1 MREGTIRFVCT
12 RRLQSSDFAS
22 TKEDKEQNRIGQM
35 CDESYS
41 DALGDCQIKWLS
53 ISDSVLNEV
62 VRMDEQRLDES
73 CICIDD
79 LVQSCRRDTWESG
92 VRLVFPLI
100 IVCLTAHPHEF
111 LFFATSNRLV
121 MGSSVNT
128 AKYAVYPTTA
138 LCCCFVPRRTER
150 LSAPPWG
157 IGYEGCDLRFIFQ
170 GLFPLV

>member
-79 LVQSCRRDTWESG
+79 LVQSCPAQRDLGIRRQA
-92 VRLVFPLI
+92 RLPSHH
-100 IVCLTAHPHEF
+100 CLLDRP
-111 LFFATSNRLV
+111 
-121 MGSSVNT
+121 SSR
-128 AKYAVYPTTA
+128 
-138 LCCCFVPRRTER
+138 VP
-150 LSAPPWG
+150 
-157 IGYEGCDLRFIFQ
+157 ILRY
-170 GLFPLV
+170 